1 MASFD
6 VKMEEDVKIKP
17 DPDNAATPSV
27 MEEDEYEDTGELQ
40 IRGSAA
46 DDQAWLAKIPKW
58 LWEAWID
65 IADDEEVEL
74 GKVRVYHKKRDNGQE
89 KIKIVLND
97 IPSHSTVPKKYDV
110 NMNKSQY
117 NNTVVFSEKDQPG
130 FKGGQAWNRDRRMP
144 QQAKDRSQRGAFN
157 DTNRVS
163 KRPYKSSIPKQTALA
178 GYLEHEVTV
187 TAVENA
193 EYHRLTAARFHALS
207 QPKRTTT
214 FATGIDHAMHPGLAS
229 QAAGFGAFNRGP
241 STTTAKGK
249 KKPQLDKAVRVSE
262 NALLDM
268 LQGCFKEYRYWSLR
282 ALKQRLHQPEAFIK
296 SVVEKIAVLQRSGSF
311 TGNWKLRPEYEAT
324 ILSGTASAGVKEEA
338 AKEEA
343 EDDDSVKDEDDDG
356 ADDFEDVKMED

>member
-1 MASFD
+1 
-6 VKMEEDVKIKP
+6 MEEDVKIKP

-117 NNTVVFSEKDQPG
+117 NNTVVFSEKDH
-130 FKGGQAWNRDRRMP
+130 
-144 QQAKDRSQRGAFN
+144 
-157 DTNRVS
+157 
-163 KRPYKSSIPKQTALA
+163 IPKQTALA